1 VNKSDDA
8 VVTLL
13 SAHAHGETVDRF
25 KVLLTKKQIRL
36 FAEIDHAAEAKQ
48 AGLTL
53 RPTQLLI
60 FGNPPAGTPLMQSK
74 QIIGL
79 DLPLRVL
86 VWEDEHGKVWLTYT
100 RPSALARRY
109 QIADR
114 EEAVK
119 ALDSGL
125 GALAREAAKP

>member
-100 RPSALARRY
+100 RAATLAQRH
-109 QIADR
+109 QVADR
-114 EEAVK
+114 ADTVK
-119 ALDSGL
+119 ALDAAL
-125 GALAREAAKP
+125 AALARDATAP